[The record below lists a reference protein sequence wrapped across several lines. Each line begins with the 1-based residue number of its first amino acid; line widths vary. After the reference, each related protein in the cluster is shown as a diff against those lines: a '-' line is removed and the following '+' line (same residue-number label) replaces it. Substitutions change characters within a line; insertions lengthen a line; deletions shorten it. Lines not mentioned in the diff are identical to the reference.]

1 MVWEQDPQCL
11 TGTHLTTGH
20 VVQEGYGVL
29 DGGATKT
36 MASIRA
42 LEQLEAKCGHQPGV
56 GIHKLDVQET
66 PTFGFGNSH
75 KSRCVSTCYYKMPIK
90 EKSMSLKI
98 HALDEG
104 DAPVLISVDS
114 LRKLGAI
121 VDFRSDQAVF
131 CDINTSKL
139 VDLKRTSAGHQ
150 LIPLTEDFLQQG
162 KTFPRA
168 ATSLAQLV
176 E

>member
-66 PTFGFGNSH
+66 PTFGFGNSQEPLPLH
-75 KSRCVSTCYYKMPIK
+75 M
-90 EKSMSLKI
+90 L
-98 HALDEG
+98 LQ
-104 DAPVLISVDS
+104 DAHQREVHEPEDP
-114 LRKLGAI
+114 
-121 VDFRSDQAVF
+121 
-131 CDINTSKL
+131 C
-139 VDLKRTSAGHQ
+139 AG
-150 LIPLTEDFLQQG
+150 
-162 KTFPRA
+162 
-168 ATSLAQLV
+168 
-176 E
+176 